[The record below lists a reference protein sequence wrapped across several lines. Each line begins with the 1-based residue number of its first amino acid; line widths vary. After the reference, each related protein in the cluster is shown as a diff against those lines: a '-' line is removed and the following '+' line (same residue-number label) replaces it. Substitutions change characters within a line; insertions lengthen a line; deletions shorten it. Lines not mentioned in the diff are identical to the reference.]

1 LQGANGA
8 FSATVVCT
16 AGGALP
22 CMIRTPL
29 YDSTVGGDQVGA
41 SHMYGADMDKDGCTD
56 VVGADWA
63 HGDKGI
69 SWYKQGKNG
78 ATCSLSFTKYKFMAD
93 VNAANVTKYGA
104 GFTEPHALQVADMDG
119 DGRPDVIGGKMRF
132 AHPNGYGDPDL
143 NGTPYLY
150 VFQNVA
156 APDPNNA
163 GSPITL
169 KPVKVDGDPTKAAGT
184 PEGGMGVGRQLA
196 VGHINTDGIVDICI
210 SSKIGLAVF
219 LGQ

>member
-1 LQGANGA
+1 MFG
-8 FSATVVCT
+8 V
-16 AGGALP
+16 
-22 CMIRTPL
+22 
-29 YDSTVGGDQVGA
+29 
-41 SHMYGADMDKDGCTD
+41 DMDKDGCTD
-56 VVGADWA
+56 VVAADWA

-69 SWYKQGKNG
+69 SWYQQQKAG
-78 ATCSLSFTKYKFMAD
+78 ATCGLTFKKFKFMAD
-93 VNAANVTKYGA
+93 VAAANIAKYGA

-156 APDPNNA
+156 APDPNNP

-169 KPVKVDGDPTKAAGT
+169 KPVKVDGNPASAPGT
-184 PEGGMGVGRQLA
+184 VEGGMGVGRQLS
-196 VGHINTDGIVDICI
+196 VGHINTDGIMDICI
-210 SSKIGLAVF
+210 SSKVGLAVF